1 MVLVDDFKDYELLID
16 DWDPP
21 KKDVTKSELIK
32 IINERLSKRWTAS
45 EYSKGIEMDVQPE
58 WKKILRE
65 DGSTLWEYT
74 KLGWKAMQYQQCD
87 QKGKIKREWLSFKN
101 LDYKGKNK

>member
-1 MVLVDDFKDYELLID
+1 MNENKDYELFID

-32 IINERLSKRWTAS
+32 IINERLSKPWS
-45 EYSKGIEMDVQPE
+45 PDEYSDGKEMDVQPE

-65 DGSTLWEYT
+65 DGSILWEYT
-74 KLGWKAMQYQQCD
+74 KLGWKAMQYQQTD
-87 QKGKIKREWLSFKN
+87 QKGNVKKQWLNFKN
-101 LDYKGKNK
+101 LNYKGKNK